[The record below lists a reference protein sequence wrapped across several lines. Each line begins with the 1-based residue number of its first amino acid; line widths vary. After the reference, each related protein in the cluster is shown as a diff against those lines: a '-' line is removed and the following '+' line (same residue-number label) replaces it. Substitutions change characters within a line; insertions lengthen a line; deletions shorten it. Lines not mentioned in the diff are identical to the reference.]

1 MANALF
7 DVYRNNILGH
17 NDFSNVQLDADTIKA
32 MFVDTAD
39 DDPVVATDQDIA
51 DIASAGRVPAI
62 GSAPSLSSKT
72 IGTVAVGVFDAA
84 DTTFTALTGDQ
95 VEELIL
101 FKDTG
106 AEATSILIAVFDTFG
121 SGMPLTPNGG
131 DVTVQWNASGIF
143 SV

>member
-1 MANALF
+1 MANALT
-7 DVYRNNILGH
+7 DIYRNNILGD
-17 NDFSNVQLDADTIKA
+17 NTFTNVQLDADTLKP

-39 DDPVVATDQDIA
+39 DTPAVTDQDIA
-51 DIASAGRVPAI
+51 DIISAGRVPAI
-62 GSAPSLSSKT
+62 ASCPTLGSKT

-84 DTTFTALTGDQ
+84 DAVFTALSGDS
-95 VEELIL
+95 VERLII

-106 AEATSILIAVFDTFG
+106 TEATSILIAIYDTFT

>member
-17 NDFSNVQLDADTIKA
+17 NDFANVQLDADTLKP
-32 MFVDTAD
+32 MFVDIAD
-39 DDPVVATDQDIA
+39 DTPAVTDQDIA
-51 DIASAGRVPAI
+51 DILSAARVPAI
-62 GSAPSLSSKT
+62 ASCPTLGTKT

-84 DTTFTALTGDQ
+84 DAVFTALTGDQ
-95 VEELIL
+95 VERLII

-106 AEATSILIAVFDTFG
+106 SEATSILIALYDTFT

>member
-1 MANALF
+1 MANALTNA
-7 DVYRNNILGH
+7 YRNNILGD
-17 NDFSNVQLDADTIKA
+17 NTFSNVQLDADTIKA

-39 DDPVVATDQDIA
+39 DTPAVADSAISDIL
-51 DIASAGRVPAI
+51 SAGRVPAI
-62 GSAPSLSSKT
+62 ASAPSLGTKT
-72 IGTVAVGVFDAA
+72 IGSVAVGVFDAA
-84 DTTFTALTGDQ
+84 DTVFTALTGDQ
-95 VEELIL
+95 VERLIL

-106 AEATSILIAVFDTFG
+106 TEATSILIAIYDTFT

>member
-1 MANALF
+1 MANALTNA
-7 DVYRNNILGH
+7 YRNNILGD
-17 NDFSNVQLDADTIKA
+17 NTFVNVQLDADTIKP

-39 DDPVVATDQDIA
+39 DTPAITDSSIA
-51 DIASAGRVPAI
+51 DILSAGRVPAI
-62 GSAPSLSSKT
+62 ASCPALGSKT

-84 DTTFTALTGDQ
+84 DSVFTALSGDS
-95 VEELIL
+95 VERLIL

-106 AEATSILIAVFDTFG
+106 TEATSILIAIYDTFT

>member
-1 MANALF
+1 MANALTNA
-7 DVYRNNILGH
+7 YRNNILGD
-17 NDFSNVQLDADTIKA
+17 NTFANVQLDADTVKP

-39 DDPVVATDQDIA
+39 DTPVITDSSIA
-51 DIASAGRVPAI
+51 DILSAGRVPAI
-62 GSAPSLSSKT
+62 ASCPALGSKT

-84 DTTFTALTGDQ
+84 DSVFTALSGDS
-95 VEELIL
+95 VERLIL

-106 AEATSILIAVFDTFG
+106 TEATSILIAIYDTFT